1 MSENFDNIGKFMVV
15 SFCKE
20 DYNLIKEDLEVLK
33 ENNVHLWYMD
43 VENREENWEL
53 RFSKAITN
61 VNCKGAII
69 FNSAESFVDEDSH
82 KERKMII
89 DRHDDFSIFRYYA
102 INIGTKDYQKLIAE
116 AFSLATTRKIELL
129 GYIEEIKKMSND
141 NVFCF
146 SRRDTK
152 QCTARIIKDIAK
164 PNLIV
169 YDKDAGTEEF
179 DDVKTKFEAYTGEE
193 PYLFVSYSH
202 RDCATVYHILDI
214 LYDHKYRLWY
224 DDSCETGN
232 DFREELR
239 RRIENCSAVLLFVSK
254 HSMASPFCGME
265 IIVARENGKK
275 LYPIYLDDTA
285 VPAAFEL
292 LLANTHHGTVSD
304 IDKLIKS
311 LIRDL
316 PAETMDR
323 LTIENGYLK
332 KCEDNGTSIAV
343 QEGIRVICQNA
354 FKERKALHT
363 IDLPET
369 LEIIEAESFRG
380 CSNLE
385 SIDIPERTMKIGES
399 AFRDCVS
406 AKTLSLHNPR
416 IKINERA
423 FENCASLEKIE
434 LPDGLMEIY
443 GGVFNSCKSLKSID
457 FPSQLT
463 VIGENAFSD
472 CIGLEKIELPST
484 LTKID
489 DLAFNGCLSLKSVNL
504 GDGVKKIGKS
514 AFKNCKALT
523 EITIPLSVTCISEAP
538 FRGCEN
544 LKSIKVEGK
553 NKYFKSEP
561 NKRDG
566 VDLVLFNKNKS
577 VIIAYPAASREVQY
591 DIPDS
596 VTIISEWAFSESRK
610 LNRITIPDSVYE
622 IREGAFSNCALLDE
636 IEIPDSVTKIDDCAF
651 RGCSNLERI
660 TIPDSVVEIGWG
672 VFDGCEDKV
681 VVYCNEGSEAQKYCR
696 LLGIREMRITANQD
710 K

>member
-1 MSENFDNIGKFMVV
+1 MNDNFENIGKYMVV

-20 DYNLIKEDLEVLK
+20 DYAIIKEDLDALQ
-33 ENNVHLWYMD
+33 ENNVHLWYLD
-43 VENREENWEL
+43 TENREENWEIK
-53 RFSKAITN
+53 FSKAITN
-61 VNCKGAII
+61 INCKGAII
-69 FNSAESFVDEDSH
+69 FNSAESFIDEDCH
-82 KERKMII
+82 KERKIII

-102 INIGTKDYQKLIAE
+102 VNIGAKDYQKLIAD
-116 AFSLATTRKIELL
+116 AFNLATSKKVGFLD
-129 GYIEEIKKMSND
+129 YIEEIKKMSND

-146 SRRDTK
+146 SRKDSK
-152 QCTARIIKDIAK
+152 QCVQRIIKDIAK

-169 YDKDAGTEEF
+169 YDKAGIEEEF
-179 DDVKTKFEAYTGEE
+179 DDVHTKFDAYTGSE

-202 RDCATVYHILDI
+202 RDCATVYHVLDI

-224 DDSCETGN
+224 DESCETGN
-232 DFREELR
+232 DFRDELR
-239 RRIENCSAVLLFVSK
+239 RRIENSSAVLLFVSK
-254 HSMASPFCGME
+254 QSMASPFCGME

-285 VPAAFEL
+285 VPPAFEM

-332 KCEDNGTSIAV
+332 KCEDNGESIVV
-343 QEGIRVICQNA
+343 QEGIRVICQDA
-354 FKERKALHT
+354 FKERKALHF
-363 IDLPET
+363 IDLPES
-369 LEIIEAESFRG
+369 LETIEAESFRG

-385 SIDIPERTMKIGES
+385 KIDIPDRTSKIGES
-399 AFRDCVS
+399 AFRDCVNV
-406 AKTLSLHNPR
+406 KSLILRNPR

-423 FENCASLEKIE
+423 FENCATLSYIE

-443 GGVFNSCKSLKSID
+443 GGVFNSCKALKTIRL
-457 FPSQLT
+457 PSQLT
-463 VIGENAFSD
+463 IIGENAFSD
-472 CIGLEKIELPST
+472 CVGLEKIELPST

-489 DLAFNGCLSLKSVNL
+489 DLAFNGCLSLKSIEL
-504 GDGVKKIGKS
+504 GTGVKKIGKS
-514 AFKNCKALT
+514 AFKNCKSLT
-523 EITIPLSVTCISEAP
+523 NISIPVSVTCISEAP

-544 LKSIKVEGK
+544 LKSIKVDSK

-561 NKRDG
+561 NKREG
-566 VDLVLFNKNKS
+566 QDLVLFNKNKS
-577 VIIAYPAASREVQY
+577 TIIAYPSASKEVQY

-596 VTIISEWAFSESRK
+596 VTIISEWAFSESKK
-610 LNRITIPDSVYE
+610 LNRVTIPDSVYE
-622 IREGAFSNCALLDE
+622 IREGAFCNCTLLDE

-651 RGCSNLERI
+651 RGCTNLEKI
-660 TIPDSVVEIGWG
+660 IVPDSVTEIGWG
-672 VFDGCEDKV
+672 VFDGCEERI
-681 VVYCNEGSEAQKYCR
+681 VVYCNEGSEIQKYCR
-696 LLGIREMRITANQD
+696 LVGVRETRMEKTE